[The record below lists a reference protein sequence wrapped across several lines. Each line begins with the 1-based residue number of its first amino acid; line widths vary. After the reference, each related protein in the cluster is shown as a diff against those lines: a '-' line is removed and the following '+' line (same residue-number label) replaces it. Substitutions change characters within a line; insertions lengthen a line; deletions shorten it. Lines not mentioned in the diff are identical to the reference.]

1 MLDEA
6 GSPPDPAHATSAAE
20 YVAALARLRRWSGLT
35 YRRLAAKAG
44 GALPASTMA
53 GVLGR
58 ATLPREDF
66 VVAFVA
72 ACGLDEA
79 EIDRWVRARRT
90 LAAGATGPAGT
101 TGAGEGSAT
110 TTHDSATTTQNSAAH
125 DSAATTQDPATHDSA
140 ATTQDPATHGSATG
154 AQESEP
160 RAGTPAE
167 AGPEPAAR
175 LAPETPRRHPVRP
188 AVWRSALVVVV
199 VVALVLMAGPALL
212 NGAGDPLE
220 SHASASH
227 TTSPGVLPDG
237 WYLVRPAHV
246 ADRDLCVGEGL
257 ERSGRTD
264 RPLAVQRSCAALTP
278 DTYLKS
284 LGAGVYELQWHHPV
298 QGVGCLTVDQ
308 AHLGDEALVAPTDCT
323 GAAHQRFLLAPAH
336 AGRGHVLRPV
346 HSGKCLG
353 LLYGEA
359 DIHPGAELAQL
370 TCSGKRDQIFRL
382 DPTDRPDWL
391 KQGQAPTSS

>member
-1 MLDEA
+1 MTARARKGLRAEEAVLDEA

-79 EIDRWVRARRT
+79 EVDRWVRARRT
-90 LAAGATGPAGT
+90 LAAGATGAAGT

-110 TTHDSATTTQNSAAH
+110 TTHDSA
-125 DSAATTQDPATHDSA
+125 ATTQDS
-140 ATTQDPATHGSATG
+140 ATHGSATG

-175 LAPETPRRHPVRP
+175 LATPETPRRHPVRP

-199 VVALVLMAGPALL
+199 VVALVLMAGPPLL

-246 ADRDLCVGEGL
+246 ADRDLCVGEGR